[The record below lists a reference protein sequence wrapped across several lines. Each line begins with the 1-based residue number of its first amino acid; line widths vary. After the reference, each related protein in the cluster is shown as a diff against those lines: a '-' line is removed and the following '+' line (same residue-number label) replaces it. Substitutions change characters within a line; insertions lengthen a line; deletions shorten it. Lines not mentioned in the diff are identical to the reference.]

1 MLAFSHPTSHFP
13 GARGRRSLRWE
24 SNVNLIAMTP
34 TIDLDAFAISI
45 RLGAA
50 ILAGALVG
58 IDRELNRKPAGL
70 RTHALVSLGAAIA
83 VLATVASSQ
92 GAPDAMSRAIQGI
105 ITGIGFLGAGV
116 IMQYE
121 AERRVEGLTTAA
133 SIWVAAG
140 LGIACGAG
148 FVELAMIAVAATL
161 VVLVGGN
168 WLEQMIGRR
177 AAARSRLLET
187 KDPGL

>member
-1 MLAFSHPTSHFP
+1 
-13 GARGRRSLRWE
+13 
-24 SNVNLIAMTP
+24 MTP
-34 TIDLDAFAISI
+34 TVDLDAAAIAI

-50 ILAGALVG
+50 ILAGGVIG
-58 IDRELNRKPAGL
+58 VDRELKRKPAGL
-70 RTHALVSLGAAIA
+70 RTHALVSLGAAI
-83 VLATVASSQ
+83 VLLATVAASH

-116 IMQYE
+116 ILQHE

-148 FVELAMIAVAATL
+148 FVELAVIAVVAAL
-161 VVLVGGN
+161 VVLVAGN
-168 WLEQMIGRR
+168 WLEDLLGREPHVKPPDTGEPPPR
-177 AAARSRLLET
+177 Q
-187 KDPGL
+187 